1 MASTEED
8 SFPFSGGFV
17 LLSFPVDDK
26 GVFFFL
32 LPVMSFPKSVVGN
45 LKVFCGTSSS
55 PSLSP
60 REGEGKKSREVTNEK
75 GVHKGE
81 FFPPYTGGYFPTS
94 FFILLSFIFCLRRRP
109 YFMFSSFWGL

>member
-1 MASTEED
+1 M
-8 SFPFSGGFV
+8 
-17 LLSFPVDDK
+17 SFPVDDK

-45 LKVFCGTSSS
+45 LKVFCGTSPS

-75 GVHKGE
+75 GVHKC
-81 FFPPYTGGYFPTS
+81 FYQD
-94 FFILLSFIFCLRRRP
+94 ILSCSCQDK
-109 YFMFSSFWGL
+109 MSSNC